1 MNFPS
6 YRCVPRR
13 LMLIVIAGGALTL
26 CPMAPATEAITP
38 EDTPAA
44 ENALA
49 AESMPPLRS
58 SPVGLVVTGASAGIT
73 TDYFEQA
80 VTDAIVTSGIFS
92 GVDNTATD
100 DEIEMDM
107 IRFRGA
113 FPGIANDS
121 SAPYLLDIRVIKI
134 EAPSFSIWMTVSMR
148 VLWTLYRTTGETGA
162 AGKTALL
169 RESISSTYTG
179 GAFEGGV
186 HGANRVRVAVEG
198 ATRENIRIGI
208 EMLESFDLEQE

>member
-1 MNFPS
+1 
-6 YRCVPRR
+6 
-13 LMLIVIAGGALTL
+13 MLIVIAAGASTL

>member
-1 MNFPS
+1 
-6 YRCVPRR
+6 
-13 LMLIVIAGGALTL
+13 
-26 CPMAPATEAITP
+26 
-38 EDTPAA
+38 
-44 ENALA
+44 
-49 AESMPPLRS
+49 
-58 SPVGLVVTGASAGIT
+58 
-73 TDYFEQA
+73 
-80 VTDAIVTSGIFS
+80 
-92 GVDNTATD
+92 
-100 DEIEMDM
+100 
-107 IRFRGA
+107 
-113 FPGIANDS
+113 
-121 SAPYLLDIRVIKI
+121 
-134 EAPSFSIWMTVSMR
+134 MR

>member
-1 MNFPS
+1 MNFPGH
-6 YRCVPRR
+6 RCAPRR

-26 CPMAPATEAITP
+26 CPTAPATEAITP
-38 EDTPAA
+38 EDMPAAENTPAA
-44 ENALA
+44 ET
-49 AESMPPLRS
+49 MPPLRS
-58 SPVGLVVTGASAGIT
+58 SPVGLAVMGASAGIT

-80 VTDAIVTSGIFS
+80 VTDAIVASGVFS
-92 GVDNTATD
+92 GVDNTGTD
-100 DEIEMDM
+100 DEVEMDM
-107 IRFRGA
+107 VRFSGV

-134 EAPSFSIWMTVSMR
+134 EAPSFSIWMTVSMK

-162 AGKTALL
+162 AGKIALL
-169 RESISSTYTG
+169 QESISSTYTG

-208 EMLESFDLEQE
+208 GILESVDLEQE